1 MIPSLKVQA
10 DPLAHRTQNREV
22 MEIIDNMKNL
32 MDENK
37 VLDEKMDMLGKKK
50 KENFG
55 EISTLIENARRLW
68 NNNFEGL
75 VDDPGNED
83 QVRVDDIYDALKEEE
98 NGLVQTIVESSNNL
112 KDHENLLK
120 DLEREAGQNENWKEQ
135 FEKVQTYR
143 ALHQK
148 YKNSKEKRLESIRQ
162 ELRRIE
168 SGNQEAVAGTSS
180 GGVVRKK
187 ILKEKFVTHQVASTS
202 GEAGPSSSTPILARK
217 RKLNESVLDCGLI
230 KKKISIKEKE
240 SIVPKVL
247 KIEEPSPPNP
257 HECNFCGKSFT
268 TAAPLATHLVKH
280 YPQSP
285 DKLDCPFPTCSF
297 AAAQGNLIKH
307 MRSRHTKEQL
317 FSCFYCTI
325 KFHTMD
331 AKIAHEKKHRLPDVW
346 AQCDQPACRMF
357 YQVARGSCRCA
368 KK

>member
-1 MIPSLKVQA
+1 MIPSEVQA
-10 DPLAHRTQNREV
+10 DPLSIRTKNQEV
-22 MEIIDNMKNL
+22 MEIIDNVENL
-32 MDENK
+32 MEESK
-37 VLDEKMDMLGKKK
+37 VLEKKMDMLAKKK
-50 KENFG
+50 KENFRK
-55 EISTLIENARRLW
+55 ISTMLEKARRLG
-68 NNNFEGL
+68 NNVEGM
-75 VDDPGNED
+75 VDDPGNEG
-83 QVRVDDIYDALKEEE
+83 QVLIVDDIYDDLKEEE
-98 NGLVQTIVESSNNL
+98 NTLVQKIAESTNNL

-120 DLEREAGQNENWKEQ
+120 DLEKEAGHDENWKEQ
-135 FEKVQTYR
+135 FERVQTYR

-148 YKNSKEKRLESIRQ
+148 YKNAKETRLESIRQ
-162 ELRRIE
+162 DLRRIK
-168 SGNQEAVAGTSS
+168 SGNREAVAGTSS
-180 GGVVRKK
+180 GGVGRKK

-202 GEAGPSSSTPILARK
+202 GKAGPSSSNPISARK

-268 TAAPLATHLVKH
+268 TAAPLVTHLVKH
-280 YPQSP
+280 YPQFE
-285 DKLDCPFPTCSF
+285 DKFDCPFPTCNF
-297 AAAQGNLIKH
+297 AAAQENLTKH
-307 MRSRHTKEQL
+307 MRSKHTKEQL
-317 FSCFYCTI
+317 FSCYHCTI

-346 AQCDQPACRMF
+346 AQCDQPACLMF

>member
-1 MIPSLKVQA
+1 MIPSLEVQA
-10 DPLAHRTQNREV
+10 DPLAHRTQNREL

-37 VLDEKMDMLGKKK
+37 VLDEKMDTFGKKK

-55 EISTLIENARRLW
+55 KISTLIENARRLG
-68 NNNFEGL
+68 NNNFEDV

-83 QVRVDDIYDALKEEE
+83 QVRVDDIYNSLKEEE
-98 NGLVQTIVESSNNL
+98 NGLVQTIAESTNNL

-120 DLEREAGQNENWKEQ
+120 DLEKVGQNENWKEQ
-135 FEKVQTYR
+135 FDKVQSYR
-143 ALHQK
+143 AIHQK

-162 ELRRIE
+162 ELRKLEI
-168 SGNQEAVAGTSS
+168 GNQEAVAGTSG
-180 GGVVRKK
+180 GGVGRKK

-202 GEAGPSSSTPILARK
+202 GVAGPISSNPISARK

-230 KKKISIKEKE
+230 KKKISVKEKE

-268 TAAPLATHLVKH
+268 TAAPLATHLVRH
-280 YPQSP
+280 YPEFQ
-285 DKLDCPFPTCSF
+285 DKLDCPFPTCNF
-297 AAAQGNLIKH
+297 AAAQENLTKH
-307 MRSRHTKEQL
+307 MRSKHTKEQL
-317 FSCFYCTI
+317 FSCYHCTI